1 MLQTYILYNRDTK
14 KHEMQMHKKKEKE
27 HSVIHK

>member
-1 MLQTYILYNRDTK
+1 
-14 KHEMQMHKKKEKE
+14 MQMHKKKEKE